1 MMEYDLNLVGQ
12 EQDPTQNMNT
22 IDQQWNKIINLE
34 FPSGS
39 STVCNLWVFSVKT
52 RTALALAAD
61 QIRSEPSL
69 SIIISF
75 IHCSCKFFNKI

>member
-61 QIRSEPSL
+61 QIRAEQSSGLEPRL
-69 SIIISF
+69 STMEMIKKGI
-75 IHCSCKFFNKI
+75 